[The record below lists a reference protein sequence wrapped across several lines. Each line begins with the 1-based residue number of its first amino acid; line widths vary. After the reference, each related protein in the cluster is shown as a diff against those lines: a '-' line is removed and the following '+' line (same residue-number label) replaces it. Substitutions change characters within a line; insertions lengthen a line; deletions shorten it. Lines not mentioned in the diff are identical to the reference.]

1 MEKHSLTKQ
10 KGGKPSRRVGRGG
23 KRGKTSGK
31 GMKGQKSR
39 TGNSTRPELR
49 DIIKKYPKRRGYG
62 KNRART
68 VVPKPRAQAVNL
80 SDISTHFKDGDEVTP
95 VRLAVLGLAGRV
107 GGKAP
112 RVKLLSRGMLDKKV
126 SVRGM
131 TLSKA
136 ARAAV
141 EGAGG
146 TVE

>member
-1 MEKHSLTKQ
+1 MNTASLKRPKNLRQ
-10 KGGKPSRRVGRGG
+10 SRRVGRGG

-68 VVPKPRAQAVNL
+68 VVPNRGFQSVNL
-80 SDISTHFKDGDEVTP
+80 DTLTKHFASGSTVSPQTLLAKGL
-95 VRLAVLGLAGRV
+95 VRRT
-107 GGKAP
+107 GGKTP
-112 RVKLLSRGMLDKKV
+112 KVKVLSRGSLEVALTVTGASV
-126 SVRGM
+126 SAG
-131 TLSKA
+131 
-136 ARAAV
+136 ARAAITK
-141 EGAGG
+141 AGG